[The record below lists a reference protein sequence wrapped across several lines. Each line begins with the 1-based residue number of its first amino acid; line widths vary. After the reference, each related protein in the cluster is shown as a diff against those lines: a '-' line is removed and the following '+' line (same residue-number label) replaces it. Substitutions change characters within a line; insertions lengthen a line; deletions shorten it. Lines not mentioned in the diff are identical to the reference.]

1 MQTPAPELGGLR
13 AGPGAWRCGAR
24 LTVLPAAAAAVQGI
38 AGAALTVDL
47 TVDSAASS
55 AASFSVLLLSEA
67 RCPSGRPSVLD
78 GGMGASPD
86 LRRHDDDALF

>member
-1 MQTPAPELGGLR
+1 MQTPAPELAGLR
-13 AGPGAWRCGAR
+13 AEGGAWRCGAR
-24 LTVLPAAAAAVQGI
+24 LTVLPAMAAAVQGV

-67 RCPSGRPSVLD
+67 CRPLVLD

-86 LRRHDDDALF
+86 L